1 MKKANMQESCSFL
14 NRIEQMDQEIAE
26 FLCQHGYDGR
36 LDIVN
41 PEESLIKAGMQ
52 LTYDFTAAQDALYK
66 VAKEQ
71 EEKGRTE
78 ITLSALALSRRLS
91 KLGEEIF
98 GQI

>member
-1 MKKANMQESCSFL
+1 MQESCSFL

-71 EEKGRTE
+71 EEKGTE